1 MTSEEIREICND
13 RLGAWTKC
21 LVEDHATPVI
31 LIGEGHD
38 EELGKTVILLIK
50 DLSDGE
56 ALAFLSSAAR
66 VFSRRVGRN

>member
-50 DLSDGE
+50 DESSRGE
-56 ALAFLSSAAR
+56 WVGIDDSTMIAF
-66 VFSRRVGRN
+66 